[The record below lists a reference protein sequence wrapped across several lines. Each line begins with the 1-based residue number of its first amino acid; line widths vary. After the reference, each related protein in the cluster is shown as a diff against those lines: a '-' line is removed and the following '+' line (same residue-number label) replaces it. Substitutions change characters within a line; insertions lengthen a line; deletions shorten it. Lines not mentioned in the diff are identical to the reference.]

1 MLARSFRFQKK
12 KGKKV
17 TWDMGNILKTNQDT
31 SPRSLPIDEKK
42 KGKIDAGAITRTPSA
57 QHIAYIKGI

>member
-1 MLARSFRFQKK
+1 MFKAIDNK

-17 TWDMGNILKTNQDT
+17 TWDMEKILKTNQDT

-42 KGKIDAGAITRTPSA
+42 KGEELRKKKLTV
-57 QHIAYIKGI
+57 YLN